1 MKTIFKCVL
10 LLIYSFT
17 IQAQKCMYVSTWGND
32 SNEGTI
38 ENPLYSLDVAL
49 NRIKDI
55 PDQKISIYLK
65 EGTYYLDSSIVITTD
80 KIKNKHVLISAW
92 KNEHVVISGSKK
104 HILHWEKGKN
114 GIWETPFS
122 HRIDQLWI
130 NGEKKI
136 LARYP
141 NYQEKGTFN
150 GCLLYTSPSPRD
162 A

>member
-104 HILHWEKGKN
+104 HILHWEKG
-114 GIWETPFS
+114 
-122 HRIDQLWI
+122 
-130 NGEKKI
+130 
-136 LARYP
+136 
-141 NYQEKGTFN
+141 
-150 GCLLYTSPSPRD
+150 
-162 A
+162 